1 MIIQAKYD
9 GSSDQSG
16 KCRGGRSG
24 WILSVLKIEL
34 IGFEGW
40 TYKVK
45 NGSKV
50 FVLSHCKR
58 ELPYPEKRMVVR
70 QELRSGYQI
79 GNAY

>member
-1 MIIQAKYD
+1 MISQAKYD

-58 ELPYPEKRMVVR
+58 ELPYPEKRMAGGTTL
-70 QELRSGYQI
+70 QW
-79 GNAY
+79 